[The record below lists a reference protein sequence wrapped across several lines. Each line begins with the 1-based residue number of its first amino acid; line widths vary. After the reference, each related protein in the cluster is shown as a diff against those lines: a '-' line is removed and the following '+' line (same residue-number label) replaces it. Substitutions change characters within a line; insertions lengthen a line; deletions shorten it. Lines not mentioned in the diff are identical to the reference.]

1 MGLLLAGIV
10 AATML
15 GLAYLTQTLG
25 ANATTS
31 EIGGLDAARSKIH
44 TQITRDRLL
53 IEDWTERDMVVPLA
67 HEAKL
72 KDLGAP
78 VALTAPDR

>member
-31 EIGGLDAARSKIH
+31 EIGDMEAARSKIY
-44 TQITRDRLL
+44 TQITRDRLE
-53 IEDWTERDMVVPLA
+53 IENWTERDAVVPMA
-67 HEAKL
+67 SEHKL
-72 KDLGAP
+72 KDLGSP
-78 VALTAPDR
+78 VVLTAPDR